1 MKNQILTNTG
11 ATINYR
17 NANTKPLSPL
27 QTLYVEAFFKHQ
39 GVQTKIAEDI
49 GRSREQ
55 CYAMQKSDRV
65 RLAISRRNTEMA
77 VDLVKDPSAVV
88 TKTERIELLWQ
99 IAQDGA
105 SKIYDK
111 EGNEVMMAPA
121 TSVSAIRSINE
132 MISGSLAP
140 KEVEVTV
147 KNDTRTESEIRAN
160 ILKLTAEYNSLAV
173 IEGVSESD
181 IQEAE
186 TLPALDV
193 EIGEDD

>member
-1 MKNQILTNTG
+1 MNQSVI
-11 ATINYR
+11 
-17 NANTKPLSPL
+17 KPAGEISTRWSRTELSPL
-27 QTLYVEAFFKHQ
+27 QILFVDAYQKH
-39 GVQTKIAEDI
+39 GANMIAVSEEI
-49 GRSREQ
+49 GRSREH
-55 CYAMQKSDRV
+55 CYSFLKSTKV
-65 RLAISRRNTEMA
+65 QMELSRRNKGHAIEI
-77 VDLVKDPSAVV
+77 LKDPNLVT

-132 MISGSLAP
+132 MVSGSLAP

-147 KNDTRTESEIRAN
+147 KDDTRTEAEIRAN